1 MTNYIINTK
10 KDWNLFFLH
19 MLTRSF
25 QINYDFRLC
34 DYQVFDFLTIDFLQ
48 KIPVKFYEKLRFLIR
63 LTKLVPVII
72 CD

>member
-1 MTNYIINTK
+1 
-10 KDWNLFFLH
+10 

-34 DYQVFDFLTIDFLQ
+34 DYQVFDFLTMDFLQ
-48 KIPVKFYEKLRFLIR
+48 KIPVTFYEKLRFLIR

-72 CD
+72 CDWDELVLF